1 MEINL
6 CVQVPDAWGLPMCD
20 QERRDRGDDSLEQQG
35 SHPDFKLRKG
45 DRVKY
50 VGGSDRL
57 GRSEKTRCIFSAIIC
72 FGVR

>member
-45 DRVKY
+45 EE
-50 VGGSDRL
+50 S
-57 GRSEKTRCIFSAIIC
+57 C
-72 FGVR
+72 FTVSSRT